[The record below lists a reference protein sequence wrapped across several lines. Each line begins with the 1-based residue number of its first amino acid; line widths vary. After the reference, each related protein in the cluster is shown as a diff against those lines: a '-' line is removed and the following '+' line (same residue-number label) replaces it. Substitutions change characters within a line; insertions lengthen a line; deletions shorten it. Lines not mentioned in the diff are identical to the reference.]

1 MHYSRRGVHRHTHQ
15 AEFSWQHNSVCRHQ
29 CYTCGCCRTG
39 ANQTGGG
46 QPTRGERY
54 SPNYAS
60 SAGYNGFCYSFSQP
74 TECYLLPWSRI
85 LFCLHRHVDPSA
97 LLLLLR
103 VVHCCYC
110 CVWCIAATAACG
122 ASLLLLRVVHC
133 CYCCCCCCVLMLSLL
148 RVVTRCWAVEALP
161 WASLAYLDNTLY
173 EWFVPPHVKHNNPL
187 INVSLRLAAIAM
199 VLWVMTTS
207 GVLYYAYE
215 TSHDVKQAT
224 CNSPELVQID
234 VIRNTERTTT
244 TSCSPTAELAATLSA
259 ENCLQHT
266 NSSDLVLG
274 ETYRAGGGGGY
285 ISSSALRASEKRIF
299 VEKQRIRS
307 DTLPRL
313 KMEAAFVPIALV
325 LAAPSFFY
333 SISTSIPDE
342 NNLGI
347 DTDMLRAFDY
357 VAPLVFVL
365 IESFILPQA
374 ACQIEKFFRNPKSDT
389 CPGTIA
395 ISLMQ
400 TANLTLFW
408 LVPIVSIVLMDENCL
423 AFWLRTWSR

>member
-1 MHYSRRGVHRHTHQ
+1 M
-15 AEFSWQHNSVCRHQ
+15 
-29 CYTCGCCRTG
+29 
-39 ANQTGGG
+39 
-46 QPTRGERY
+46 
-54 SPNYAS
+54 
-60 SAGYNGFCYSFSQP
+60 
-74 TECYLLPWSRI
+74 
-85 LFCLHRHVDPSA
+85 
-97 LLLLLR
+97 
-103 VVHCCYC
+103 
-110 CVWCIAATAACG
+110 WCIAATAACG
-122 ASLLLLRVVHC
+122 ALLLLLLRVAC
-133 CYCCCCCCVLMLSLL
+133 GVLPLSLL
-148 RVVTRCWAVEALP
+148 CVVTRCWAVEALP
-161 WASLAYLDNTLY
+161 WVSLAYLDNTLY

-187 INVSLRLAAIAM
+187 INVSLRLAAIVM

-244 TSCSPTAELAATLSA
+244 TSRSPPAELAATLPA

-274 ETYRAGGGGGY
+274 ETYRAGRGGGY
-285 ISSSALRASEKRIF
+285 ISNSALRASEKRIF
-299 VEKQRIRS
+299 TEKQQIRS

-313 KMEAAFVPIALV
+313 KMEAAFGPIALV
-325 LAAPSFFY
+325 LAAPSFLY
-333 SISTSIPDE
+333 SISTSIPNE
-342 NNLGI
+342 NNLDI

-365 IESFILPQA
+365 IESIILPQA
-374 ACQIEKFFRNPKSDT
+374 ACQIEKFLRNPKSDT

-408 LVPIVSIVLMDENCL
+408 FPSQSTCHNFDQWVARLVPMLSIILMDENCL
-423 AFWLRTWSR
+423 AFWLRTWNR